1 MKKKKSVEDKV
12 LIVSSILL
20 VLTLISIFLLGKELI
35 KQTNE
40 ANNNP
45 DSYKIIVSIKN
56 NVVQDTTIFVKKND
70 VPYSYLG
77 KNKKDKKKQYK
88 KINDFMTDSIP
99 QLTQEKKVPDSLPE
113 AVPELRNKP
122 LRVEVR
128 WKNSETQ
135 KESRIV
141 SNGKV
146 FIKKEFATEVLVDKG
161 EFSVT
166 YPSINKRK

>member
-1 MKKKKSVEDKV
+1 MKKKKNVEDKV

-77 KNKKDKKKQYK
+77 KNKNDKKKQYK
-88 KINDFMTDSIP
+88 KINDFMTNSIP
-99 QLTQEKKVPDSLPE
+99 QLTQDKKVPDTFSEIISGWKGKPVTVRVDIE
-113 AVPELRNKP
+113 NTSIVTKTKYIRFGNEYRPKDYQEEELVGKENY
-122 LRVEVR
+122 
-128 WKNSETQ
+128 TQ
-135 KESRIV
+135 KFEL
-141 SNGKV
+141 K
-146 FIKKEFATEVLVDKG
+146 
-161 EFSVT
+161 
-166 YPSINKRK
+166 

>member
-77 KNKKDKKKQYK
+77 KNKNDKKKQYK

-99 QLTQEKKVPDSLPE
+99 QLTQEKKVPDSF
-113 AVPELRNKP
+113 AGIISGWKNKP
-122 LRVEVR
+122 VTV
-128 WKNSETQ
+128 
-135 KESRIV
+135 
-141 SNGKV
+141 
-146 FIKKEFATEVLVDKG
+146 
-161 EFSVT
+161 SVT
-166 YPSINKRK
+166 IENTAVVTKTKYVRFGNEFRPKDYQEEELVSKDEYKQTFNVK